1 MRKRR
6 PINSSSLSFLDIM
19 ACGLGAVI
27 LLFFI
32 IDFQEIPEIPDENP
46 SKNVVLNERQLL
58 RINEMKDKEKIL
70 SNEINKMSQQL
81 AKAIEEEVQLS
92 MVSAQMNQ
100 GKIESQIVKAN
111 NQPGSLIGLTIEG
124 PEILVLLDTSA
135 SMAYP
140 KLVDIILGIDER
152 TGSYLKKGEKWQQA
166 QNIGKWLIEN
176 APKKSK
182 IRSLGFSDKII
193 FADGSWLS
201 RSDALQSFSSNLKG
215 LGPKGGT
222 SLAVPLEYIVN
233 SKMNPSDIYLIT
245 DGLPTLSGE
254 SISNNIFNKIRT
266 KIKGCGSLNKP
277 SKLVDGECR
286 RNLFLSAVR
295 EFQAVSS
302 AVVNVILLP
311 LEGDPDGAPL
321 YQKWTAQLGGS
332 FLSPSKDWLR

>member
-6 PINSSSLSFLDIM
+6 TINSSSLSFLDIM

-32 IDFQEIPEIPDENP
+32 IDFQETPEIPDDIANNNIV
-46 SKNVVLNERQLL
+46 SNEEQVL
-58 RINEMKDKEKIL
+58 RINEMKDREKIL
-70 SNEINKMSQQL
+70 SDEINQMSQQL

-92 MVSAQMNQ
+92 IVSAPMDQDQ
-100 GKIESQIVKAN
+100 IKSQIVNAN
-111 NQPGSLIGLTIEG
+111 NKPGSLIGLTIEG

-140 KLVDIILGIDER
+140 KLVDIILGIDEE
-152 TGSYLKKGEKWQQA
+152 TGGYLKKGKKWQQA
-166 QNIGKWLIEN
+166 QNIGRWLIEN

-193 FADGSWLS
+193 FADNSWLS
-201 RSDALQSFSSNLKG
+201 RSDALLSFNANLRD
-215 LGPKGGT
+215 LGPQGGT
-222 SLAVPLEYIVN
+222 SLAAPLEYIVN

-254 SISNNIFNKIRT
+254 LSSNNIFNRIRR
-266 KIKGCGSLNKP
+266 KIKGCGSLKST
-277 SKLVDGECR
+277 SKLVDGKCR
-286 RNLFLSAVR
+286 RNLFLNAVT

-302 AVVNVILLP
+302 AKVNVILLP

-332 FLSPSKDWLR
+332 FLSPSEDWLK

>member
-1 MRKRR
+1 
-6 PINSSSLSFLDIM
+6 M

-32 IDFQEIPEIPDENP
+32 IDFQETPEIPDEIP
-46 SKNVVLNERQLL
+46 SNNVVAGEEQLL
-58 RINEMKDKEKIL
+58 RINEMKDREKIL
-70 SNEINKMSQQL
+70 STDVVKMSQQL
-81 AKAIEEEVQLS
+81 AKVIEEEVQLS
-92 MVSAQMNQ
+92 ILSAPTNQ
-100 GKIESQIVKAN
+100 GEIKSQVVNAN
-111 NQPGSLIGLTIEG
+111 NKPGSLIGLTVEG

-135 SMAYP
+135 SMAYS
-140 KLVDIILGIDER
+140 KLVDIILGIDEK

-201 RSDALQSFSSNLKG
+201 RSDALQSFGTNLKD

-222 SLAVPLEYIVN
+222 SLAVPLEHIVD

-245 DGLPTLSGE
+245 DGLPTLGGE
-254 SISNNIFNKIRT
+254 LSSSNIFNKIRT
-266 KIKGCGSLNKP
+266 KIKGCGSSNNSL
-277 SKLVDGECR
+277 KLVDGECR
-286 RNLFLSAVR
+286 RNLFFNAVR
-295 EFQAVSS
+295 EFQTTSS

-332 FLSPSKDWLR
+332 FLSPSEDWLQ